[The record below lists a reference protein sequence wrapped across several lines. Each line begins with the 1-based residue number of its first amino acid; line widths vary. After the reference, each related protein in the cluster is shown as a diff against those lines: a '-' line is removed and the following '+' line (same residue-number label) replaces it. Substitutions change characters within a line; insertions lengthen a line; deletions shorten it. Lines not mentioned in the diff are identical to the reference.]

1 MIPLQKRRNFANSY
15 KLYVAALF
23 QMTIFLVAW
32 LASILLYPVS
42 LSVPVAEQL
51 QPFQDVMTDEVDMSD
66 FGKFNCCRC
75 FSSLFVGLPD
85 FPCFI

>member
-66 FGKFNCCRC
+66 FGKLL
-75 FSSLFVGLPD
+75 SLFFFSLRRIAR
-85 FPCFI
+85 FPLFHWI

>member
-1 MIPLQKRRNFANSY
+1 
-15 KLYVAALF
+15 
-23 QMTIFLVAW
+23 MTIFLVAW

-66 FGKFNCCRC
+66 FGKLL
-75 FSSLFVGLPD
+75 SLFFFSLCRIAR
-85 FPCFI
+85 FPLFHWI

>member
-15 KLYVAALF
+15 KLYVVAPF

-75 FSSLFVGLPD
+75 FASLFVGLPD